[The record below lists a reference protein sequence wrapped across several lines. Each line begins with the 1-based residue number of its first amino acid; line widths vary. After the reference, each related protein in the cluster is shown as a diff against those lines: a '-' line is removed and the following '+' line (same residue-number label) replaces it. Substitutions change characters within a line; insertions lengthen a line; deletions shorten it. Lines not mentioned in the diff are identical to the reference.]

1 MKEGASRYTWVEKWI
16 AFGSWKSGRVLL
28 ELLFV
33 LILLYIHETES
44 MIRQFI
50 DLNEVFLLQ
59 CTFYSSKRIKKPWD
73 INYFLSIQTI
83 YVFFIKKKYY
93 TISKGILSKFDIVEI
108 LIFLDIL
115 IFIFNFVCK
124 YIVIIFLSIFEV
136 YSSTDIRVRELL
148 IY

>member
-16 AFGSWKSGRVLL
+16 AFGSWNGVLL

-33 LILLYIHETES
+33 LILLYIYETES

-59 CTFYSSKRIKKPWD
+59 FTFYSSKRIKKPWD

-83 YVFFIKKKYY
+83 YVFFKKKYY
-93 TISKGILSKFDIVEI
+93 TISKGILSKFDFVGFFSRHI
-108 LIFLDIL
+108 
-115 IFIFNFVCK
+115 NFYIQFFSK

-136 YSSTDIRVRELL
+136 YYSTEIRVRELL